1 MKRMAVKLGFIGVGG
16 ISRSHLRDIQAMP
29 EEAEIVGM
37 VDVSREQAEKM
48 TAEFGGRVFDS
59 ADALAREVDGLY
71 ICLPPFAHGEAER
84 AAINARKPFF
94 VEKPVAL
101 TMETAREIEREA
113 ARAGVIAAV
122 GYHWRYAMPIA
133 RAREVLEGATIG
145 MVLGYWMGG
154 GPQPGTTF
162 RPGYWWGVKEKSG
175 GQIVEQTTHIVD
187 SARYLAG
194 EVATVH
200 ANLAQRALGNVEG
213 FNAPDVG
220 TVNLKFESGA
230 VGIIVNACMLP
241 RGGQVML
248 QVIAQ
253 GGERLMTESSL
264 NSLKVTRPDSITEY
278 PVGPDGFSRAFA
290 SEDAAFVHAVATGN
304 PSELRSTY
312 SDAVKTLAVSLAANE
327 SAETGDPIR
336 LDRWH

>member
-1 MKRMAVKLGFIGVGG
+1 MKRMAVKLGFIGVSG

-37 VDVSREQAEKM
+37 VDVSREQAEEM

-59 ADALAREVDGLY
+59 ADALAREVDALY

-241 RGGQVML
+241 RGGQV
-248 QVIAQ
+248 IAQ